1 MLSLL
6 HLPRPAPA
14 GQKQPNSFPNNCP
27 ILSPPSSISSFD
39 HHLQSPCS
47 TTETGQ
53 GSGEAKVA
61 KRDPWE
67 GFTISQ
73 GERARTQLERNLIV
87 KDRGTDS
94 ILQSLCRRAPWLI
107 PRAEA
112 WTSGYPCPTALC
124 IAKDDMATACEW
136 CPVFAHTLWA
146 EADADMKSLA
156 SAPVSANYL
165 WPTPGQLHSAK
176 QHYARILIRNP
187 RPGLLNIRRC
197 LGPLTTKTKKGGRIS
212 S

>member
-1 MLSLL
+1 MPHSVTTLIHFLIRLPFAEPLL
-6 HLPRPAPA
+6 NHRNWARLWRGQSGKERPLGRVHLLA
-14 GQKQPNSFPNNCP
+14 
-27 ILSPPSSISSFD
+27 
-39 HHLQSPCS
+39 
-47 TTETGQ
+47 
-53 GSGEAKVA
+53 
-61 KRDPWE
+61 
-67 GFTISQ
+67 

-94 ILQSLCRRAPWLI
+94 VLQSLCRRAPWLT

-197 LGPLTTKTKKGGRIS
+197 LGPLTTKTKKRGRIS